1 MSENAL
7 TQTTIK
13 ALLTDFHSN
22 SNQCGLDVFVVMK
35 NAPMLKR
42 ISLSEKT
49 NNEGDTLRTV
59 LKNMLFSVI
68 NDNYISEEAE
78 YVDGTSLADDQ
89 HKFLIIPQSGDFVP
103 FSFLNNTDAI
113 SPFSED
119 DLSNSA
125 GLAFKLRKGEQ
136 IIWCYQHLWSI
147 MVPNRKKNNIM
158 ARLNGFENQTVFEEQ
173 SESLLTIAR
182 KIDILIINDSLITA
196 NTSLLQNNFGF
207 QTYIYQAAQQT
218 ITSIAS
224 TNLLSNT
231 DKLTEYISRGKPKY
245 AKKMMRIAASKV
257 LSLDANELLHKIQ
270 TVERW
275 KDKFCIDETTNKI
288 VIKTYAEVERLI
300 DLLDERYTRSDI
312 TDTEYDTDVKTI
324 AQPVMA

>member
-1 MSENAL
+1 MPENAL

-13 ALLTDFHSN
+13 ALLSDFHSN
-22 SNQCGLDVFVVMK
+22 SNQCGLDVFFVIK
-35 NAPMLKR
+35 NPPKLKR
-42 ISLSEKT
+42 MSLSEKT
-49 NNEGDTLRTV
+49 NKEGDTFRTV
-59 LKNMLFSVI
+59 LKSMLFSVI
-68 NDNYISEEAE
+68 NDNYITEEAE
-78 YVDGTSLADDQ
+78 YIDGKNLADDQ
-89 HKFLIIPQSGDFVP
+89 HKFLIIPQSGDFLP
-103 FSFLNNTDAI
+103 FSFLNSTDAI

-119 DLSNSA
+119 DLGNAA
-125 GLAFKLRKGEQ
+125 GLIFKLRKGEQ
-136 IIWCYQHLWSI
+136 SIWCYQHLWSI
-147 MVPNRKKNNIM
+147 MVPNRKKNSIM

-173 SESLLTIAR
+173 SDSLLTISK
-182 KIDILIINDSLITA
+182 KIDILIINDYLITA

-218 ITSIAS
+218 INSIAS

-257 LSLDANELLHKIQ
+257 LSLDTSELLNKIQ

-275 KDKFCIDETTNKI
+275 KGKFCIDETTGKI

-312 TDTEYDTDVKTI
+312 TDTEYDTDVKTV